1 LRYSSK
7 RIVGR
12 RPPANWVFRRMGRP
26 QSFLYLIFGQAS
38 TLLANL
44 IKLFGVN
51 HARTGAPKFGLM
63 LAHHHHPLSFGLLW
77 VAMRGA
83 HWIILIRIC
92 LETPFS
98 YVCSFSVKCSIG
110 IIAMRLPANIN
121 RLRNTARWTPLAF
134 WFLDTQ
140 ILHSTIH
147 RSLSLDS
154 YFDKQESW
162 GTSFLISLFPDHP
175 MTLSWSCRRV
185 RPSGANQNTSD
196 KVRLLG
202 IVILISH
209 SPEYPMTQSW
219 RCKTVR
225 PTGQTITQLHST
237 LDSLNWFLGVSIAVE
252 RVFAPD
258 SPGGRGKSF
267 LIPNISSLFFFAWS
281 EIWPWRSNTRRY
293 WQKSQCGHGGE
304 KRNKRVKVS
313 EPANVSALWSLNLHY

>member
-1 LRYSSK
+1 
-7 RIVGR
+7 
-12 RPPANWVFRRMGRP
+12 
-26 QSFLYLIFGQAS
+26 
-38 TLLANL
+38 
-44 IKLFGVN
+44 
-51 HARTGAPKFGLM
+51 
-63 LAHHHHPLSFGLLW
+63 
-77 VAMRGA
+77 
-83 HWIILIRIC
+83 
-92 LETPFS
+92 
-98 YVCSFSVKCSIG
+98 
-110 IIAMRLPANIN
+110 MRLPANIN

-196 KVRLLG
+196 KVRVLG

-209 SPEYPMTQSW
+209 SPEYPMTLSW

-237 LDSLNWFLGVSIAVE
+237 LDSRNLFLGVLIAVE
-252 RVFAPD
+252 RVLPLPLRDGGNCFWFRIYPRFSFSPDLRSGLDAPIPED
-258 SPGGRGKSF
+258 TDRKASVATVAKNEIKGWKWVSPPTYLHFDIWTCIISNWWCWQFSFPFKWRNNRCRKSYSIVHASSIPWCASTFTDTPPSSLQRTPSRLTHF
-267 LIPNISSLFFFAWS
+267 LSLVLHWPDAISTLRNFKMPVSMISSLHTPVEYQS
-281 EIWPWRSNTRRY
+281 
-293 WQKSQCGHGGE
+293 
-304 KRNKRVKVS
+304 
-313 EPANVSALWSLNLHY
+313 